1 LETDKSSL
9 VNACVILIG
18 LVMVGVGASATDVA
32 LKISAMLCGVIAI
45 LASILGIVNGI
56 LSSLGVRLP
65 RAGEDESKRKRRF
78 CPKCLT
84 RVKTVIAPDRSGFR
98 YWCPSCREVVP
109 IPTTSKRLEK
119 LRPPEKRRSLFD
131 GE

>member
-18 LVMVGVGASATDVA
+18 LVMVGVGASTTNVA

-45 LASILGIVNGI
+45 LASILGIVNSI

-119 LRPPEKRRSLFD
+119 LRPPEKRRTFS
-131 GE
+131 ESE